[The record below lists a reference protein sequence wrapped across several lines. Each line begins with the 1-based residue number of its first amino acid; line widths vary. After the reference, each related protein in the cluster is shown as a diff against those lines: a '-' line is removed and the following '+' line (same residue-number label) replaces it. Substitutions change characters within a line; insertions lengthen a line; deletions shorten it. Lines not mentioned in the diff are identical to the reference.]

1 MERQDAGFPDE
12 FCLLFAIGYAGPV
25 PVLLFCQCGS
35 DRVDIKLWN
44 VRRAQLH
51 CLTCGQEA
59 WLEGFTVSEFDP
71 AKLFTAAI
79 VDQARKHRK
88 RPPDE
93 ARRVEDYRKTR
104 SR

>member
-1 MERQDAGFPDE
+1 MYPPGLVRTNFPHVSGEHAIEAALRQSVGLGQVVRPLNE
-12 FCLLFAIGYAGPV
+12 
-25 PVLLFCQCGS
+25 
-35 DRVDIKLWN
+35 
-44 VRRAQLH
+44 VRR
-51 CLTCGQEA
+51 EA

-93 ARRVEDYRKTR
+93 ARRIEDHRKTR